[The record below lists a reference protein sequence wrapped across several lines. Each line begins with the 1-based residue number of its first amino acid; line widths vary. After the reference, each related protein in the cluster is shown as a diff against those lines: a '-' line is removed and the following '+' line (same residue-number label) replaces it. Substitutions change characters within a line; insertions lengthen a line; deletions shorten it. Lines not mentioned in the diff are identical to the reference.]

1 MLAFWASHE
10 HLGLF
15 LSYSLAHL
23 YTGIGALWCTYAL
36 FRSFRNLGLTDMFSS
51 LFCYPHDILV
61 SLFPL
66 FVSFVPSCCLIIW
79 FTSFFFIPRV
89 PIFHISLH
97 GVQSYHHLHS
107 ILWTLIQR
115 SLVEKVILSVR
126 VYIIVWELSISLCIL
141 IGAHV
146 LILRLCKK
154 IKNKIK
160 VIHVIMYSQWSPCIV
175 SDYTQKKKKKR
186 KKKKKSYHVVMYSHW
201 SPCIDI
207 EIMH

>member
-1 MLAFWASHE
+1 MLCS
-10 HLGLF
+10 GV
-15 LSYSLAHL
+15 S
-23 YTGIGALWCTYAL
+23 GALDLLTYL
-36 FRSFRNLGLTDMFSS
+36 LHYFVIPMISMFHYSHY
-51 LFCYPHDILV
+51 LY
-61 SLFPL
+61 PL
-66 FVSFVPSCCLIIW
+66 FHLIDFLIIW
-79 FTSFFFIPRV
+79 FTLFPFIPRV
-89 PIFHISLH
+89 RIFHISSH
-97 GVQSYHHLHS
+97 GVWSYHHLHP
-107 ILWTLIQR
+107 ILWTLVQR

-175 SDYTQKKKKKR
+175 SDYAQKKKKKR
-186 KKKKKSYHVVMYSHW
+186 KKKKKGYHVVMYSHW

-207 EIMH
+207 QIMR